1 MTIDTTPKSPLD
13 GLVSCG
19 ACGAPMEYEAPTQDH
34 EASYACRSVHTSG
47 GDSRSPLR
55 VEAHTT
61 DRVVIR
67 SVLEAILTERSN
79 FILES
84 TIRNP
89 GEQEDMGPQFPSEDI
104 SLLKEDPYFFLQAV
118 KGMENARNFLA
129 TFISRPGRYV
139 GHPERPTGGARP
151 LSRSQIL
158 PAKRDT
164 CPGPR
169 PGSIR
174 SSRGTGS
181 SPAT

>member
-34 EASYACRSVHTSG
+34 EASYACRSAHTSG
-47 GDSRSPLR
+47 GDSRPPLR

-61 DRVVIR
+61 DRAVIR
-67 SVLEAILTERSN
+67 SVLEAILTERGNS
-79 FILES
+79 ILES

-89 GEQEDMGPQFPSEDI
+89 GEQEDTGPQFPSEDI

-129 TFISRPGRYV
+129 TFISSIKLF
-139 GHPERPTGGARP
+139 PERAVVQYAFPLPSESHVAGAKE
-151 LSRSQIL
+151 QEVHL
-158 PAKRDT
+158 PANL
-164 CPGPR
+164 
-169 PGSIR
+169 
-174 SSRGTGS
+174 
-181 SPAT
+181 PA

>member
-47 GDSRSPLR
+47 GDSRPPLR

-61 DRVVIR
+61 DRAVIR
-67 SVLEAILTERSN
+67 SVLEAILTERGN

-89 GEQEDMGPQFPSEDI
+89 GEQEDTGPQFPSEDI
-104 SLLKEDPYFFLQAV
+104 SPAEGGPVLLPPGSEGYGERQELPRHVHLQHQAV
-118 KGMENARNFLA
+118 PREGRGSVRFPSPVGQL
-129 TFISRPGRYV
+129 PGRCK
-139 GHPERPTGGARP
+139 RTGG
-151 LSRSQIL
+151 
-158 PAKRDT
+158 
-164 CPGPR
+164 
-169 PGSIR
+169 
-174 SSRGTGS
+174 
-181 SPAT
+181 SPAGEPPCVSRTRGRPQPGH

>member
-1 MTIDTTPKSPLD
+1 MTTGTTPKSPLD

-34 EASYACRSVHTSG
+34 EASYACRSVHTRG
-47 GDSRSPLR
+47 GDSRPPLR

-67 SVLEAILTERSN
+67 SVLEAILTERGN

-89 GEQEDMGPQFPSEDI
+89 GEQEDTGPKFPSEDI

-129 TFISRPGRYV
+129 TFISGIKLF
-139 GHPERPTGGARP
+139 PERAVVQYAFPLPSESHLAGAKE
-151 LSRSQIL
+151 QEVHL
-158 PAKRDT
+158 PANL
-164 CPGPR
+164 
-169 PGSIR
+169 
-174 SSRGTGS
+174 
-181 SPAT
+181 PA